1 LKWSV
6 QLVDCA
12 QSWRVAMNKQ
22 DIDISN
28 GPRTARQAAL
38 RQKSEP
44 PLYMRVARTLK
55 EEILNGAFPVGSQ
68 LPTEHDL
75 RQRFAVSR
83 FTIREALRQLR
94 EDGLVA
100 SRQGAGTVVV
110 PASPS
115 DFNVLNSMSI
125 NDLLDLTTRTHL
137 EIELMKMLE
146 LDGILAA
153 RIGVPGGEEW
163 LAVHGFRHED
173 GVDSPVCWTE
183 YYINREFAAV
193 GRLLP
198 RHHGPIFPLI
208 EDLFALSIAEVNQEI
223 ASVLISRE
231 QAIRHQ
237 VPEGSPA
244 LEARRMYKTAGG
256 KIVQVTINIY
266 PASRFKLSMTMR
278 RIRS

>member
-1 LKWSV
+1 MEILS
-6 QLVDCA
+6 
-12 QSWRVAMNKQ
+12 R
-22 DIDISN
+22 
-28 GPRTARQAAL
+28 RTGTPTIAAPE
-38 RQKSEP
+38 QKPGS
-44 PLYMRVARTLK
+44 PLYLQVARTLK

-68 LPTEHDL
+68 LPTEHAL

-83 FTIREALRQLR
+83 FTVREALRQLR
-94 EDGLVA
+94 EDGLVI

-110 PASPS
+110 PSSPS
-115 DFNVLNSMSI
+115 NFHVLNSMSI
-125 NDLLDLTTRTHL
+125 NDLLNLTGSTHL
-137 EIELMKMLE
+137 EIEVMRMLTVA
-146 LDGILAA
+146 GGLAA
-153 RIGVPGGEEW
+153 RIGVPEGDEW

-173 GVDSPVCWTE
+173 GADSPVCWTE

-208 EDLFALSIAEVNQEI
+208 EDLFAVSIAEVSQEI

-231 QAIRHQ
+231 QAVRHL
-237 VPEGSPA
+237 VPEGSAA
-244 LEARRMYKTAGG
+244 LQARRVYKTADG

-278 RIRS
+278 RIRP